1 MKEKEDE
8 RKKILK
14 ALEEIKGLLKH
25 SIAIQLYCA
34 GATQDE
40 IAENLRVAKSTIN
53 KMEKGVKKEKMK
65 ATNVKS

>member
-1 MKEKEDE
+1 MKEKDDE
-8 RKKILK
+8 CKKILK
-14 ALEEIKGLLKH
+14 ALEELKRLLQH

-40 IAENLRVAKSTIN
+40 IVENLRVRKNTIN
-53 KMEKGVKKEKMK
+53 KMVKGVKKEKMK